1 MPLPPSATKKPAHAA
16 NPDRK
21 RNPCSCRACA
31 SYDGGDP
38 SQSKPG
44 PQFEGCRY
52 NDASLHDGQTDKK
65 KALNSSLVA
74 HFKDLSLS
82 PSFAA
87 ELDKMLKP
95 PTRVQQLGI
104 PLQQKG
110 GDLVLCAQTGT
121 GKTAAYLIPM
131 IDRIMK
137 EQIPAGSP
145 TFCVISP
152 TRELALQIDAEFRR
166 LSSPTCKSVVLT
178 GRKNVSPTRLNNCH
192 LLVGTPGKVRSML
205 WNWGLNKKFD
215 VLVVD
220 GDDKIAKEGYGPGYM
235 TNLLRKE
242 FQIRED
248 HSGQEDIVD
257 ALVFEMKKLVKD
269 KLRPELPD
277 FYVVTETAE
286 QAKNINAKLKSRFMN
301 QMPRNSPWPVCEF
314 SDLRNLYQ
322 CYAIIGTVEEFKGLS
337 FEKRSKGALTLEKVQ
352 TFVIDEFDRMMD
364 KGFLPDIGMFCG
376 SMSKKTQL
384 IMASAT
390 WRQEALKSAQEI
402 MRGNFERLQ
411 IGNEG
416 AAQEAVV
423 QKFEKL
429 DSERNKSHRLNQLLV
444 DLLLPRAEAFFANHK
459 NNSVPRL
466 QDFLLTVLSDK
477 GNEFNDLKVLV
488 FFETREST
496 QAMRDFTADRIYNH
510 FKGLYY
516 KTYPTADRKQETL
529 ILENFGVICLSSDLE
544 AVERES
550 HMKAFSDGIYSIMF
564 ATNVAARGIDPPRVT
579 HVINYDLPSG
589 EYLGHTAF
597 DEYIHRIGRTGRLGN
612 PGESISFM
620 QPDRDSD
627 MAAGFVAVLANSNQP
642 VPDWLKEFAKQGVI
656 LTQNQRAQ
664 EREARHHG
672 GEGQGFTRKDK
683 KKKAPTGG
691 KPAGSSWD
699 PQHGPNATELWG
711 DQ

>member
-52 NDASLHDGQTDKK
+52 NAATLHDGQTDKK

-82 PSFAA
+82 PSFATK
-87 ELDKMLKP
+87 LDKMIKP

-137 EQIPAGSP
+137 EQIPARSP

-166 LSSPTCKSVVLT
+166 LSSSTCKSVVLT
-178 GRKNVSPTRLNNCH
+178 GRKDFSPTRLNDCH
-192 LLVGTPGKVRSML
+192 LLVGTPGKVRSEL
-205 WNWGLNKKFD
+205 FKWGLNKDFD

-220 GDDKIAKEGYGPGYM
+220 GEDIIATEGYGPGYM
-235 TNLLRKE
+235 NKLLRNE
-242 FQIRED
+242 FQIRDD

-257 ALVFEMKKLVKD
+257 ALVLEIKKLIKD
-269 KLRPELPD
+269 KQKPELPY
-277 FYVVTETAE
+277 FYVVTETTE
-286 QAKNINAKLKSRFMN
+286 QAKDINAKLKSRFME
-301 QMPRNSPWPVCEF
+301 QLPRNSPWPVCEF
-314 SDLRNLYQ
+314 SDIHNLYQ
-322 CYAIIGTVEEFKGLS
+322 CYAIIGTLDDYKALV
-337 FEKRSKGALTLEKVQ
+337 FEKSLKGPLSLKKVQ
-352 TFVIDEFDRMMD
+352 TFVIDEFDRMMG
-364 KGFLPDIGMFCG
+364 KGFLPEIEMFLKDVG
-376 SMSKKTQL
+376 ENTQV

-402 MRGNFERLQ
+402 MRDNFERLQ

-416 AAQEAVV
+416 SAQEAVV
-423 QKFEKL
+423 QKFEQL
-429 DSERNKSHRLNQLLV
+429 DSERNKSHRLYHLLLE
-444 DLLLPRAEAFFANHK
+444 LLLPRAEVFFAKHK
-459 NNSVPRL
+459 NKPEPRL
-466 QDFLLTVLSDK
+466 LDFLLTVLSDK
-477 GNEFNDLKVLV
+477 GNEFKDLKVLV

-496 QAMRDFTADRIYNH
+496 QAMTYVTARRIRDH
-510 FKGLYY
+510 FIGLYLE
-516 KTYPTADRKQETL
+516 TYPTADRKQADL

-589 EYLGHTAF
+589 EYLGHSAF

-627 MAAGFVAVLANSNQP
+627 MAAGFVEVLANSLQP
-642 VPDWLKEFAKQGVI
+642 VPDWLDEFAEEGVTLI
-656 LTQNQRAQ
+656 KNQRAQ
-664 EREARHHG
+664 EREARRYG

-683 KKKAPTGG
+683 KKKTPR
-691 KPAGSSWD
+691 KPAATGSSWD